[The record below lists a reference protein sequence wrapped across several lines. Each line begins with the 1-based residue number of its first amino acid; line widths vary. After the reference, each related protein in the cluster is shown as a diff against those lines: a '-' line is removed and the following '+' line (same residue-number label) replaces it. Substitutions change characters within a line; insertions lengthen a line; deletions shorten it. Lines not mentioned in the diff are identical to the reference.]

1 MQIVF
6 VNNKKQA
13 DHTFTSILLGFLLGK
28 VWHTQKSYLD
38 YATSRPPDVTKELK
52 RVDNADFDLACALLM
67 MILREDHFCDSFEE
81 RHKNGDVKKVVDRI
95 AETI

>member
-1 MQIVF
+1 MTLREIAQKYPDDPDVYYE
-6 VNNKKQA
+6 
-13 DHTFTSILLGFLLGK
+13 LLGK
-28 VWHTQKSYLD
+28 IWHTPKSYLD
-38 YATSRPPDVTKELK
+38 YATSNPPDVTKELK

-81 RHKNGDVKKVVDRI
+81 RHNNGDVKKVVDRI

>member
-1 MQIVF
+1 MTLREIAQKYPNDPTVYYE
-6 VNNKKQA
+6 
-13 DHTFTSILLGFLLGK
+13 LLEK
-28 VWHTQKSYLD
+28 IWHTKKSYLD

>member
-1 MQIVF
+1 MTLREIIQKYPDDPDVYYE
-6 VNNKKQA
+6 
-13 DHTFTSILLGFLLGK
+13 LLGK
-28 VWHTQKSYLD
+28 IWHTQKSYLD
-38 YATSRPPDVTKELK
+38 YAASNPPDVTKELK

-81 RHKNGDVKKVVDRI
+81 RHKNGEVKKVVDRI

>member
-1 MQIVF
+1 MTLREIAQKYPNDPTVYYE
-6 VNNKKQA
+6 
-13 DHTFTSILLGFLLGK
+13 LLEK
-28 VWHTQKSYLD
+28 IWHAKKSYLD